1 MIAGDQTPAERRT
14 ILDFAARLGAEG
26 HTAVLAAALAEWAAR
41 DDTRADPGARH
52 AANTAM
58 TEIDEMLR
66 ELYTLRGRLV
76 GEIRLS
82 DGAAM
87 VRSEALLAKARALS
101 AEPEL

>member
-26 HTAVLAAALAEWAAR
+26 HTAVLAVALAEWAAR
-41 DDTRADPGARH
+41 DDTRADPAARH

-87 VRSEALLAKARALS
+87 VRSEALAKARASS
-101 AEPEL
+101 AGAEL

>member
-1 MIAGDQTPAERRT
+1 MIAGDQTSAERHT

-58 TEIDEMLR
+58 IEIDEMLR

-82 DGAAM
+82 DGAAT
-87 VRSEALLAKARALS
+87 VRSEALAKARASS
-101 AEPEL
+101 AGAEL